1 MKKMLRTL
9 TVQIIVVFFYMTI
22 WFVIAQA
29 RKRNDVADI
38 AWGTGFIV
46 TAVTALILH
55 HGTYVRGMLVTLLVV
70 LWGTRLSLHISMRNR
85 GKPEDPR
92 YRRWREEWGKHAVIR
107 ALLQVF
113 LLQGIL
119 MVVVSLPI
127 TFIIISKSHP
137 FSVIDI
143 LGLILWSVGFA
154 FESVGDYQLEKFK
167 RDSANRGRIMTQ
179 GLWTYTRHPN
189 YFGEV
194 LLWWGVYLI
203 ALTIPNGWITI
214 AGPLTITFLI
224 LKVSGIPLLEKKYR
238 GNPEFES
245 YKRRTSA
252 FFPLPPRKEM

>member
-1 MKKMLRTL
+1 MLRTL
-9 TVQIIVVFFYMTI
+9 TVQIIVVFFYMII
-22 WFVIAQA
+22 WFAIAQA

-38 AWGTGFIV
+38 AWGIGFIV
-46 TAVTALILH
+46 TAVTAMVLH
-55 HGTYVRGMLVTLLVV
+55 NGTHVRGMLVTLLVV
-70 LWGTRLSLHISMRNR
+70 LWGIRLSLHISMRNR

-107 ALLQVF
+107 SLLQVF

-119 MVVVSLPI
+119 MVVVSLPV
-127 TFIIISKSHP
+127 TFTIISKSHP

-154 FESVGDYQLEKFK
+154 FESVGDYQLGQFK
-167 RDSANRGRIMTQ
+167 KDPANRGRIMTQ

-194 LLWWGVYLI
+194 LLWWGVYLT
-203 ALTIPNGWITI
+203 ALSTPDGWVTIV
-214 AGPLTITFLI
+214 GPLTITFLI
-224 LKVSGIPLLEKKYR
+224 LKVSGIPLLENKYS
-238 GNPEFES
+238 GNKEFES